1 MIESVGAISTPT
13 SDAATRLA
21 AARLA
26 AIVDSS
32 FDAIIG
38 KDLNSII
45 TDWNRAAQTLF
56 GYTAEEAVG
65 NSILML
71 IPENRRA
78 EEVDIIDRVRRG
90 LRVDTFETVRVRKDG
105 SFIPVSLTISPIK
118 NGEGEIVGASK
129 IVRDISQTKESE
141 RRIRLLMREVNHRVK
156 NQFAVIISMVRET
169 AKRAISPR
177 DFERQIRDRIIA
189 LSRSHDL
196 LVTSDWQGATV
207 FDLVEEHL
215 KPFGYEEQITLSGP
229 ILTLLPNAVQYLGMA
244 FHELGTN
251 SAKHGA
257 LSSGAG
263 RIVVSWEVSVNDQDE
278 RQLSIVWDET
288 SLPRPETKER
298 GERGFGSVVLQRV
311 TPAAVSG
318 VATLEREKGHVR
330 WTLTAPA
337 SYALVQAGSME
348 DNEVPEYLHPL

>member
-1 MIESVGAISTPT
+1 MVISGDADRNPT
-13 SDAATRLA
+13 SDA

-38 KDLNSII
+38 KDLNSVI
-45 TDWNRAAQTLF
+45 TDWNRAAEALF
-56 GYTAEEAVG
+56 GYTAEEAIG
-65 NSILML
+65 KSILML

-78 EEVDIIDRVRRG
+78 EEIDIIERVRRG
-90 LRVDTFETVRVRKDG
+90 ERVETFETLRVRKDG
-105 SFIPVSLTISPIK
+105 TLVPVSLTISPIR
-118 NGEGEIVGASK
+118 NGVGEIIGASK
-129 IVRDISQTKESE
+129 IVRDTSQAKESE

-156 NQFAVIISMVRET
+156 NQFSVIISMVRET
-169 AKRAISPR
+169 AKRAISPQ

-196 LVTSDWQGATV
+196 LVTSDWQGASL

-215 KPFGYEEQITLSGP
+215 KPFGYDEQITLSGP
-229 ILTLLPNAVQYLGMA
+229 LLTLLPNAVQYLGMA

-257 LSSGAG
+257 LSRGAG
-263 RIVVSWEVSVNDQDE
+263 RIAVSWQVAVNDAGQRE
-278 RQLSIVWDET
+278 LSIVWDET
-288 SLPRPETKER
+288 SPPKAETEKPAK
-298 GERGFGSVVLQRV
+298 RGFGSIVLQRV

-318 VATLEREKGHVR
+318 VANLERTPGHVR
-330 WTLTAPA
+330 WVLTAPA
-337 SYALVQAGSME
+337 ASALVQPAAVE
-348 DNEVPEYLHPL
+348 DRGPDPLPPL